1 MGSKELCKLLV
12 TIHKLIMIIGYY
24 YYYYIGDVRGV
35 SCNNCNI
42 NYKPNRGRV
51 SVFLHNAR
59 SYDNHLILSH
69 ANPKKHGQITCIP
82 KTSEQYISI
91 SIGNL
96 IIKDSMQ
103 FMNKSLDNLVSSL
116 DQDDLKMTKEFL
128 KNYVKNISENPDLL
142 ESDTLGLYEQEIP
155 GVTYEIAKL
164 KEGKKRKRAAPADVD
179 DEDEARPSHRMRNE
193 FEDEVTVEDDVGDS
207 DDDDDNDD
215 METASDEE
223 FINDDDGEEENTEEE
238 IHLHHAVNNR
248 IFNNSSDNNNNN
260 NNSIYPPDD
269 YRLNPYVSPE
279 LTDSEQELYDRLFK
293 LICEKGVFC
302 YEHIQDFSSL
312 EETSLPPI
320 ESFYS
325 KLTGEGISEE
335 KFSRAQQVWG
345 EFKMKN
351 LWQYMTLYLIMDVV
365 LLGDVLLRFKNLC
378 IEKYGID
385 PFHSY
390 TTPGFGWQ
398 SLLKM
403 TKVNLEL
410 LSEKETDLYL
420 FFEAGK
426 RGGLSVISHRHLKT
440 NIPGREDYDPEK
452 PVSFIMYLDANN
464 LYGIYFHSLFSFL

>member
-1 MGSKELCKLLV
+1 
-12 TIHKLIMIIGYY
+12 
-24 YYYYIGDVRGV
+24 
-35 SCNNCNI
+35 
-42 NYKPNRGRV
+42 
-51 SVFLHNAR
+51 
-59 SYDNHLILSH
+59 
-69 ANPKKHGQITCIP
+69 
-82 KTSEQYISI
+82 
-91 SIGNL
+91 
-96 IIKDSMQ
+96 
-103 FMNKSLDNLVSSL
+103 MNKSLDDLVSSL

-128 KNYVKNISENPDLL
+128 KNYVRNISENPDLL

-193 FEDEVTVEDDVGDS
+193 FEDEVTVEDDVGGSDD

-260 NNSIYPPDD
+260 NSIYPPND
-269 YRLNPYVSPE
+269 YRLNPYVTPE
-279 LTDSEQELYDRLFK
+279 LTDSEQELYDRLLK

-312 EETSLPPI
+312 DETSLPPI

-464 LYGIYFHSLFSFL
+464 LYGIYFHSLFFFFFSFFL